1 MIPGGGPGG
10 RSDEDRNR
18 ERRRPG
24 RRRHAERFRTPGGP
38 TGGPGD
44 AQDPPRPPAPGRAGA
59 PERGVRGLRLRRA
72 PEERSGVRPHGV
84 ASPRRGGYPR
94 GGGGVRPLPRAGRR
108 RGGEEEL
115 LRVPQDGSRRR
126 ASAPRRAPAGT
137 CRLRHQHLH
146 PLHRRRRRHAGVR
159 RDRGRAAR
167 GRALAGQ
174 PLLRPRPDGR
184 RAGRPGAPA
193 PAEGPKARSCPLPG
207 EPPMNVIP
215 TWEEIRRGD
224 TTDIYFRRTMEVL
237 RAAGKDRTRVVA
249 EAIVK
254 KFPGGYGYGILSGTD
269 ELLGLLSGLPVD
281 VHAME
286 EGTLFHV
293 MEPVFAVEGPYG
305 AFCELET
312 AMLGVVCQASGIA
325 TAASRVRWAA
335 GGKSV
340 LSFGARRMHP
350 ALSTLIDRNAFIGG
364 ADGVS
369 AIRSAEYLGEV
380 PQGTMPHALVLV
392 FGDTVSAMRAFD
404 ATVDP
409 AVPRVCLIDT
419 LQDEKF
425 EAVRVA
431 EALRDKLSGVRLDT
445 PGSRRGDFRRILQE
459 VRWELDLRGFRHV
472 RLIASGGLGEEE
484 VRALR
489 DVVDG
494 FGVGTSLSNAPTIDY
509 ALDIVEVEGIPFAKR
524 GKWSGRKQVLAC
536 DACARRAVL
545 PAGEPA
551 GPCSCGGAPEP
562 MLVPAMRNGK
572 ALAASPPARAVRER
586 VLRQLERFHTR
597 GAGE

>member
-1 MIPGGGPGG
+1 
-10 RSDEDRNR
+10 
-18 ERRRPG
+18 
-24 RRRHAERFRTPGGP
+24 
-38 TGGPGD
+38 
-44 AQDPPRPPAPGRAGA
+44 
-59 PERGVRGLRLRRA
+59 
-72 PEERSGVRPHGV
+72 
-84 ASPRRGGYPR
+84 
-94 GGGGVRPLPRAGRR
+94 
-108 RGGEEEL
+108 
-115 LRVPQDGSRRR
+115 
-126 ASAPRRAPAGT
+126 
-137 CRLRHQHLH
+137 
-146 PLHRRRRRHAGVR
+146 
-159 RDRGRAAR
+159 
-167 GRALAGQ
+167 
-174 PLLRPRPDGR
+174 
-184 RAGRPGAPA
+184 
-193 PAEGPKARSCPLPG
+193 
-207 EPPMNVIP
+207 MNVIP

-254 KFPGGYGYGILSGTD
+254 KFPGAYGYGILSGAD
-269 ELLGLLSGLPVD
+269 ELLALLSGLPVD
-281 VHAME
+281 VDAME
-286 EGTLFHV
+286 EGTFFHV
-293 MEPVFAVEGPYG
+293 MEPVFTVSGPYG

-325 TAASRVRWAA
+325 TAASRVRHAA
-335 GGKSV
+335 GETSV

-350 ALSTLIDRNAFIGG
+350 ALSTLIDRNAFVGG

-369 AIRSAEYLGEV
+369 VIRSAEYLGEK

-392 FGDTVSAMRAFD
+392 FGDTVTAMQAFD

-431 EALRDKLSGVRLDT
+431 EALREKLSGIRLDT
-445 PGSRRGDFRRILQE
+445 PGSRRGDFRKILQE

-494 FGVGTSLSNAPTIDY
+494 FGVGTSLSNAPTVDY
-509 ALDIVEVEGIPFAKR
+509 ALDIVEVEGVPFAKR
-524 GKWSGRKQVLAC
+524 GKWSGRKQVHAC
-536 DACARRAVL
+536 DACGRRSVR
-545 PAGEPA
+545 PAGQPA
-551 GPCSCGGAPEP
+551 APCACGGAREP
-562 MLVPAMRNGK
+562 MLVPAMRDGK
-572 ALAASPPARAVRER
+572 ALAAPAPARAVRER
-586 VLRQLERFHTR
+586 VLRQLERFHAR

>member
-1 MIPGGGPGG
+1 
-10 RSDEDRNR
+10 
-18 ERRRPG
+18 
-24 RRRHAERFRTPGGP
+24 
-38 TGGPGD
+38 
-44 AQDPPRPPAPGRAGA
+44 
-59 PERGVRGLRLRRA
+59 V
-72 PEERSGVRPHGV
+72 
-84 ASPRRGGYPR
+84 
-94 GGGGVRPLPRAGRR
+94 
-108 RGGEEEL
+108 
-115 LRVPQDGSRRR
+115 
-126 ASAPRRAPAGT
+126 
-137 CRLRHQHLH
+137 
-146 PLHRRRRRHAGVR
+146 
-159 RDRGRAAR
+159 
-167 GRALAGQ
+167 
-174 PLLRPRPDGR
+174 
-184 RAGRPGAPA
+184 
-193 PAEGPKARSCPLPG
+193 
-207 EPPMNVIP
+207 NVIP

-281 VHAME
+281 VDAME
-286 EGTLFHV
+286 EGNLFHV

-369 AIRSAEYLGEV
+369 AIRSAAFLGET

-392 FGDTVSAMRAFD
+392 LGDTVAAMRAFD

-431 EALRDKLSGVRLDT
+431 EALRDRLSGIRLDT

-472 RLIASGGLGEEE
+472 RIIASGGLGEEE

-494 FGVGTSLSNAPTIDY
+494 FGVGTSLSNAPTVDY
-509 ALDIVEVEGIPFAKR
+509 ALDIVEVEGVPFAKR
-524 GKWSGRKQVLAC
+524 GKWSGRKQVYAC
-536 DACARRAVL
+536 EACGRRSVL
-545 PAGEPA
+545 PAGGPG
-551 GPCSCGGAPEP
+551 GPCPCGGSPAP
-562 MLVPAMRNGK
+562 LLSPAMRGGK
-572 ALAASPPARAVRER
+572 TLAPPAPARAVRER
-586 VLRQLERFHTR
+586 VARQVEGFHAR
-597 GAGE
+597 GAAG